1 MSLPRLRLAKNE
13 DKRLRAGH
21 LWIYSNEIDT
31 QATPLKTLQPGQHV
45 LIENAQEKVLGT
57 AYVNPH
63 SLICARLLTRDE
75 TPFDRSMLVHR
86 LNIALGMRQA
96 FFREP
101 YYRLVYGESDL
112 LPGLVVDRFGDH
124 LSVQLNTA
132 GMEAMREDII
142 AALVK
147 VLKPA
152 SIVFRNDSS
161 MRQLEGLPVVTENV
175 YGEPPEV
182 VQLIENGVKFLAPMI
197 AGQKTGWFYDMRPN
211 RAWLRDLVPGKRV
224 LDVFSYVGSFGISA
238 GAFGASE
245 VWCVDAS
252 ELALDFAEQNAELN
266 GLADRFTAVQGDA
279 FEVLKALK
287 EDDQRFDVIIVDPPA
302 FIKKKKDHAEGLKA
316 YRRINEMAMRLLHKD
331 GFLLSGSCSM
341 HLPREDLLEVVR
353 ASARHLDRHAQIL
366 AEGMQGVDHPVH
378 PAIPETRYLKAV
390 LSRIVLT

>member
-21 LWIYSNEIDT
+21 LWVYSNEIDT

-45 LIENAQEKVLGT
+45 LIENAQEKLLGT

-86 LNIALGMRQA
+86 LNIALGLRQA

-142 AALVK
+142 AALIK

-175 YGEPPEV
+175 YGEPPEA

-279 FEVLKALK
+279 FEALKALK

-353 ASARHLDRHAQIL
+353 ASARHLDRHAQTL

>member
-1 MSLPRLRLAKNE
+1 
-13 DKRLRAGH
+13 
-21 LWIYSNEIDT
+21 
-31 QATPLKTLQPGQHV
+31 
-45 LIENAQEKVLGT
+45 
-57 AYVNPH
+57 
-63 SLICARLLTRDE
+63 
-75 TPFDRSMLVHR
+75 
-86 LNIALGMRQA
+86 
-96 FFREP
+96 
-101 YYRLVYGESDL
+101 
-112 LPGLVVDRFGDH
+112 
-124 LSVQLNTA
+124 
-132 GMEAMREDII
+132 MEAMREDII

-245 VWCVDAS
+245 VWCDGAS
-252 ELALDFAEQNAELN
+252 ELALDFAEQSAELN

>member
-1 MSLPRLRLAKNE
+1 MSLARLRLAKNE

-21 LWIYSNEIDT
+21 LWIYSNEVDT
-31 QATPLKTLQPGQHV
+31 QQTPLKNLAPGEHV
-45 LIENAQEKVLGT
+45 LIENAQGKVLGT

-75 TPFDRSMLVHR
+75 TPFDRSMIVHR
-86 LNIALGMRQA
+86 LNIALSLREA

-112 LPGLVVDRFGDH
+112 LPGLIVDRFGEH

-142 AALVK
+142 AALIK

-152 SIVFRNDSS
+152 SIVFRNEAGV
-161 MRQLEGLPVVTENV
+161 RALEGLPSETEAV
-175 YGEPPEV
+175 FGQPPDE
-182 VQLIENGVKFLAPMI
+182 VQLIENGVKFMAPMVS
-197 AGQKTGWFYDMRPN
+197 GQKTGWFYDMRPN
-211 RAWLRDLVPGKRV
+211 RAWLKDLVNGKRV
-224 LDVFSYVGSFGISA
+224 LDVFSYVGSFGIQA
-238 GAFGASE
+238 GVFGANE

-252 ELALDFAEQNAELN
+252 ELALDFAEKNAVLN

-279 FEVLKALK
+279 FDALKSLK

-302 FIKKKKDHAEGLKA
+302 FIKKKKDLAEGLKA
-316 YRRINEMAMRLLHKD
+316 YRRINELAMRLLNKD
-331 GFLLSGSCSM
+331 GYLLSGSCSM
-341 HLPREDLLEVVR
+341 HLPREELLEVVR